1 MLKLDLRANERNVSV
16 SGRVS
21 GSSNEALEVS
31 NESRSSALSDRKLNC
46 VKIFLVRRLVETSP
60 RISGRIYKHKGECFN
75 AGLGQFTS
83 SEWNMWYGICT
94 STLPN
99 FCCQTFLKDNR
110 DRASPSGAALSPFQE
125 AECSDAKQG
134 SKYRSWALL
143 SDFPSLRPHE
153 YPSHVNSLS
162 SG

>member
-1 MLKLDLRANERNVSV
+1 MKLDLRANERNVSV

-46 VKIFLVRRLVETSP
+46 VKIFLVRRLVERSP

-83 SEWNMWYGICT
+83 SEWNM
-94 STLPN
+94 
-99 FCCQTFLKDNR
+99 
-110 DRASPSGAALSPFQE
+110 
-125 AECSDAKQG
+125 
-134 SKYRSWALL
+134 
-143 SDFPSLRPHE
+143 
-153 YPSHVNSLS
+153 
-162 SG
+162 